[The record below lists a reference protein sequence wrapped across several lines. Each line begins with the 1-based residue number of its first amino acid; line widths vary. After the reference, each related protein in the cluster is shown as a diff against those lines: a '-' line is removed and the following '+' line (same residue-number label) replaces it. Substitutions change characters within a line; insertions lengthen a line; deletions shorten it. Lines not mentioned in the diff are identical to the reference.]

1 MPRKLIIDTD
11 PGVDDAL
18 AIQLTINSPELEL
31 IGLTTIFGNVD
42 VGLATENALR
52 LLDLAGRSDIPV
64 AKGAAKPLV
73 DPFVGGAQFVH
84 GEDGQ
89 GNTFRP
95 KSANKTIELSA
106 VDFIIEQV
114 KKYPNEVTLAAV
126 GPYTNLA
133 LALQKAP
140 EIQQLVKEVILMG
153 GNAFQEGNITPA
165 AEANVYGDVHAADM
179 VLGADWKITMIGLD
193 VTHTIMLHEDRLAA
207 IAKQS
212 DTPLHQFVAEAYIFY
227 QDFYKRVNKIEGS
240 YIHDSS
246 VIAYLINKNLFKS
259 IQCPIRVE
267 TRDGMSKGK
276 TWPSL
281 GTSDDEG
288 SKVLAPWQNRP
299 KVNLCTAVDSEGVL
313 RLLEERLQ

>member
-1 MPRKLIIDTD
+1 MPHKLIIDTD

-18 AIQLTINSPELEL
+18 AIQFTLNSPELEL
-31 IGLTTIFGNVD
+31 LGLTTIFGNVGID
-42 VGLATENALR
+42 LATTNALR

-64 AKGAAKPLV
+64 AKGTSKPLV
-73 DPFVGGAQFVH
+73 DAFLGGVPFVH
-84 GEDGQ
+84 GDDGQ

-95 KSANKTIELSA
+95 ASENQAIDLSA
-106 VDFIIEQV
+106 ADFIIEQV
-114 KKYPNEVTLAAV
+114 KKYPHEVTVAAV

-140 EIQQLVKEVILMG
+140 EIQQLVKEVIVMG

-165 AEANVYGDVHAADM
+165 AEANMYGDVHAADM
-179 VLGADWKITMIGLD
+179 VLGANWPVTMIGLD
-193 VTHTIMLHEDRLAA
+193 VTHTIMLHENRLAV

-212 DTPLHQFVAEAYIFY
+212 DTPLHNFVADAYIFY
-227 QDFYKRVNKIEGS
+227 QDFYKATNKIPGS

-246 VIAYLINKNLFKS
+246 VIAYLINPDLFQS

-267 TRDGMSKGK
+267 TSDCISKGK

-281 GTSDDEG
+281 GASDNEE
-288 SKVLAPWQNRP
+288 SEFLKPWKGRP
-299 KVNLCTAVDSEGVL
+299 KVNLCTTVDSEAVL
-313 RLLEERLQ
+313 RLLEKRLY